1 MYSGPGS
8 GPMMAAA
15 TAWDAVGIHLES
27 LAAGYSE
34 MMANLQG
41 QVWAGAA
48 SDAMAVAAARYI
60 AWASATAV
68 QAEST
73 AAQIRAVASAYET
86 AFAATVPPTAVA
98 ANRAQLLMLVATN
111 FFGQNGPAIA
121 ATEASYAQ
129 MWAQDASAMYGYA
142 GASAQASALSPFQRP
157 PETTNA
163 GGQFAQYAA
172 SARASAEVVSGQTQ
186 LPVSELF
193 APAVEQPHVLAPA
206 QPAQAGAVAA
216 SSPQTWPIVAELA
229 VLGPTLGVL
238 GIAQQVVFTTGSQGI
253 FGVAL
258 LNAQE
263 KAAAGGAVPNPS
275 IQPGVPGS
283 PQFPHAVLASA
294 GRSAP
299 VGKLTVPPG
308 WLTAAQMTD
317 TVDPGGRA
325 TRPAGS
331 FGVPAEAPQA
341 LRPAANSAPMGAMGP
356 MGRSGPRNDGIA
368 AYRLRDRRFRF
379 PRPPAGG

>member
-15 TAWDAVGIHLES
+15 AAWEAVGVQLES

-34 MMANLQG
+34 MMSNLQS
-41 QVWAGAA
+41 QVWSGAA
-48 SDAMAVAAARYI
+48 ADAMAVAATRYI
-60 AWASATAV
+60 AWLSATAV

-73 AAQIRAVASAYET
+73 AAQIRAVAGAYET
-86 AFAATVPPTAVA
+86 AFAATVPPTAVV
-98 ANRAQLLMLVATN
+98 ANRAQLLMLMATN

-121 ATEASYAQ
+121 ATEAGYAE

-142 GASAQASALSPFQRP
+142 GASAQASALRPFQRP
-157 PETTNA
+157 PETTSL
-163 GGQFAQYAA
+163 GGQFAQHAA
-172 SARASAEVVSGQTQ
+172 SARAAAEAVAGQTQ
-186 LPVSELF
+186 LPVSELLS
-193 APAVEQPHVLAPA
+193 PVLEQPHLLAPA
-206 QPAQAGAVAA
+206 QPAQAGVVAA

-238 GIAQQVVFTTGSQGI
+238 GIAQQVVFTTGSQGA

-258 LNAQE
+258 LNAHE
-263 KAAAGGAVPNPS
+263 KAAAGAAVPNP
-275 IQPGVPGS
+275 IVPHGVPGS
-283 PQFPHAVLASA
+283 PQFPQAVLASA

-308 WLTAAQMTD
+308 WLTAAPTTD
-317 TVDPGGRA
+317 TVEP

-331 FGVPAEAPQA
+331 TGVHAEAAPQA

-356 MGRSGPRNDGIA
+356 MGRSAVRNDGVA
-368 AYRLRDRRFRF
+368 VYRLRDRRFRF